1 MRARSEI
8 PFHPRSD
15 CQGTFWLTWIP
26 TYSDLFIWGRVGLKI
41 GRSKLDSDFPASCF
55 HYGPE
60 RTPISSRSLSNR
72 FPSPVRSV
80 IGCEGPF
87 ALVLLVLFALATSSH
102 TVSAQTLPPVP
113 VPPENPITPEKA
125 VLGKILFW
133 DEQLSSDDTVACGT
147 CHLPENSGTDPRVA
161 IHPGLDALF
170 GNADDVFGTQGV
182 VRRNSSGVAI
192 VDPIFGTSPQV
203 TGRSAP
209 SAFQSLFAPN
219 IFWDGRAGDIFVDP
233 LSPTTVLIPNGGAL
247 ESQAILPILSSVEMA
262 KDGRTWAEVTAK
274 LAGIVPLAI
283 ATDLP
288 GDIVSALAANPIY
301 PDLFNAAFG
310 TPTIT
315 PSRIAFAIATY
326 ERTLVADQ
334 TPFDQ
339 FVAGDLAALSPA
351 QQTGLNFFTVSPC
364 SICHPA
370 PLFTG
375 DRFKNIGLRD
385 PAEDLGREGATGA
398 SGDRAEFKVPSLRGA
413 GLKTR
418 FMHTGQ
424 ITSVNDAVLFYDPA
438 QFHFPTNL
446 DVAIPIAVPALILPD
461 LVDFIENGLTD
472 PRLAARAPPFD
483 RPTLTSELGAPESV
497 PTLAPLWLCGLA
509 VGLTALG
516 LHFR

>member
-1 MRARSEI
+1 
-8 PFHPRSD
+8 
-15 CQGTFWLTWIP
+15 LN
-26 TYSDLFIWGRVGLKI
+26 
-41 GRSKLDSDFPASCF
+41 SDFPASYF
-55 HYGPE
+55 RYGAE
-60 RTPISSRSLSNR
+60 RNPISSRSLSNR
-72 FPSPVRSV
+72 FLSSVRSG

-113 VPPENPITPEKA
+113 VPLANPITPEKA

-133 DEQLSSDDTVACGT
+133 DEQLSSDNTVACGT
-147 CHLPENSGTDPRVA
+147 CHLSENSGTDPRVA
-161 IHPGLDALF
+161 VHPGLDGIF
-170 GNADDVFGTQGV
+170 GNVDDVFGTQGV
-182 VRRNSSGVAI
+182 VRRDSSGVAI

-219 IFWDGRAGDIFVDP
+219 IFWDGRAGDTFFDP

-247 ESQAILPILSSVEMA
+247 ESQAILPILNSVEMA

-288 GDIVSALAANPIY
+288 GDIVSALALNPIY

-339 FVAGDLAALSPA
+339 FVAGDLAALTPA
-351 QQTGLNFFTVSPC
+351 QQTGLNFFTASPC
-364 SICHPA
+364 SVCHPA

-375 DRFKNIGLRD
+375 NRFKNIGLRD
-385 PAEDLGREGATGA
+385 PAEDFGREDATGA
-398 SGDRAEFKVPSLRGA
+398 LADRAEFKVPSLRGA
-413 GLKTR
+413 GLKTN

-438 QFHFPTNL
+438 HFHFAANL
-446 DVAIPIAVPALILPD
+446 DPAIPVAVPALILPD

-483 RPTLTSELGAPESV
+483 RPTLKSELGAPEPV

-516 LHFR
+516 WNATRRG